1 MPLTVLRAIGTLV
14 AQLLD
19 AVVDDGRA
27 GPTFDA
33 PRLMPP
39 MFDADGRPT
48 LDRNVAVNPT
58 AF

>member
-1 MPLTVLRAIGTLV
+1 MLLNVLRAIGALV
-14 AQLLD
+14 AHLLD
-19 AVVDDGRA
+19 AVVADGRT

-33 PRLMPP
+33 PRLAPL

>member
-1 MPLTVLRAIGTLV
+1 MLLTVLRAIGALV
-14 AQLLD
+14 TQLLD
-19 AVVDDGRA
+19 AAVADGRA

-33 PRLMPP
+33 PRLAPL